1 MTIKENGMNMKRIDV
16 VTAFLTSALA
26 CGLADCASAEVV
38 AYWPFGISGLA
49 DASGNGHSL
58 VKSDAGVVLSN
69 GVVRLDGSQTKFSTL
84 LPLDLSGYSNLTVE
98 FWMRT
103 TSTTGPAIMLEHTES
118 FNNHAGAFLVDVSE
132 GGSGNVV
139 GGFLT
144 GLGHN
149 LDTTPTGVANDGAW
163 HHVAVV
169 YDATKAGAERSVL
182 YFDGTPQSTWDGHA
196 GDGPAPFC
204 NAYFYIAS
212 RANKEFKYAGDLDD
226 IRISNVALAPS
237 QFLQARSAEEPR
249 LVAYWPFDRGGELA
263 DASGH
268 GNALVS
274 GSGVVFSNG
283 VAVMSGSQTAF
294 GTAAALDLTSC
305 TSLTIECFLRT
316 TASEGTSMVFE
327 HSANATNNPGAF
339 ALSWTDDTLTGFFR
353 MTEGGNCDST
363 DAGTELLNGAWHH
376 VALVYDAASN
386 GADRVRLY
394 VDQVRQ
400 TPSSVYTNDVLDAFR
415 NEVFYIGTRANNEQP
430 FIGEMDDVRIVD
442 AALTTSQFMN
452 VHTDD
457 TPPVIAYW
465 PFAHGGVQSD
475 ASGHGFALA
484 LKDAG
489 AVLFKDGSAVFQGH
503 SGLYTTT
510 YLDLSP
516 FKAVTVE
523 CFIRS
528 TDTKGPLLAELS
540 RNYNDVF
547 GTFALSAGMMADNK
561 MGGGYR
567 TSGGYNIEEAATG
580 AITDGAWHH
589 IAYVIDLTAA
599 SGVELSRLY
608 VDGIRQARVDWA
620 NSSAA
625 TPFASDQSLF
635 LGWRGNTGNYNFIG
649 DMDDVRITGAAL
661 STNDFM
667 SAAART
673 EDIATN
679 AVIAYWPF
687 DPANGLADASGH
699 GNALTGDGVT
709 FTQGEAVFGGF
720 ETLRTAN
727 NLDLSP
733 YSAVT
738 LEYFIWTTSTGAQ
751 MILEQSPNYNNVP
764 GAFYSLLG
772 DWGVPG
778 MMDIAFRTVDGVN
791 MEATAGGVA
800 NDGQWHHVAQVID
813 TTKSGSDRVQLY
825 FDSVRQPKY
834 LFYNSGGPTPLV
846 SDILFIGSRNASSLQ
861 FVGRLDDIRITGKAL
876 TPAEFLSRPTT
887 VLPTVVAY
895 WPFERNR
902 ELEDASGN
910 GYSLT
915 NSGVTFNSISGS
927 AVFNGSQTAFSTLKN
942 LDFRWCDAL
951 TVECFV
957 KAASAN
963 EQLLLETSACAPF
976 YQGAF
981 VLNTLAGSGRTESA
995 FTTAVDSFFD
1005 GTAHRYNVDRSDE
1018 DKTLT
1023 DGKWHHL
1030 ALVIDPAKAG
1040 ADHARLYF
1048 DRVQQTLATADNSDL
1063 ATAFLNAPLY
1073 IGSRANSE
1081 LKFSGELD
1089 DVLITG
1095 AALTPD
1101 QFLTARSI
1109 PRGTLITI
1117 Q

>member
-1 MTIKENGMNMKRIDV
+1 MSMKRINV
-16 VTAFLTSALA
+16 VTALLTGALA
-26 CGLADCASAEVV
+26 CGLADRASAEVV

-49 DASGNGHSL
+49 DASGHGNTL

-69 GVVRLDGSQTKFSTL
+69 GAALLDGSQTKLSTI

-103 TSTTGPAIMLEHTES
+103 TSTTGPGIMLEHTES
-118 FNNHAGAFLVDVSE
+118 FNDHAGAFLVDVSE
-132 GGSGNVV
+132 GGAGNVV

-144 GLGHN
+144 GSGHN

-163 HHVAVV
+163 HHIALV

-182 YFDGTPQSTWDGHA
+182 YFDGQPQSTWDGHA
-196 GDGPAPFC
+196 GDGPASFC
-204 NAYFYIAS
+204 NAYLYIGS
-212 RANKEFKYAGDLDD
+212 RANKQFTFTGDLDD
-226 IRISNVALAPS
+226 IRISNTALAPS
-237 QFLQARSAEEPR
+237 QFLQTRSAEEPR
-249 LVAYWPFDRGGELA
+249 LVAYWPFDRGNELA

-294 GTAAALDLTSC
+294 GTAAALDLTACS
-305 TSLTIECFLRT
+305 SLTIECFLRT
-316 TASEGTSMVFE
+316 TASEGASMVLE

-339 ALSWTDDTLTGFFR
+339 AVSRNENTLTGGFR
-353 MTEGGNCDST
+353 TDDGGNCDST
-363 DAGTELLNGAWHH
+363 GTGTELLNGAWHH

-400 TPSSVYTNDVLDAFR
+400 TPSGVYTNDVLSAFR
-415 NEVFYIGTRANNEQP
+415 NEVLYIGTRANGEQP

-442 AALTTSQFMN
+442 AALATSQFMN
-452 VHTDD
+452 TRTDD

-465 PFAHGGVQSD
+465 PFAHGGVQAD
-475 ASGHGFALA
+475 ASGHGFTLA

-489 AVLFKDGSAVFQGH
+489 AVAFKDGSAVFTGH
-503 SGLYTTT
+503 GGLYTPNH
-510 YLDLSP
+510 LDLSP
-516 FKAVTVE
+516 FKALTVE
-523 CFIRS
+523 FFIRT
-528 TDTKGPLLAELS
+528 TDTKGPLVAELS
-540 RNYNDVF
+540 RNYNDIP
-547 GTFALSAGMMADNK
+547 GAFALSAGMMADNK
-561 MGGGYR
+561 AGGGYR
-567 TSGGYNIEEAATG
+567 TSNGFNIEEAATG

-608 VDGIRQARVDWA
+608 LDGIRQTRVDWA

-635 LGWRGNTGNYNFIG
+635 LGWRGSTGNYNFIG
-649 DMDDVRITGAAL
+649 DVDDVRITGAAL

-679 AVIAYWPF
+679 AVIAFWPF
-687 DPANGLADASGH
+687 DSANGLADASGH
-699 GNALTGDGVT
+699 GNTLTGDGVT
-709 FTQGEAVFGGF
+709 FTQGEAIFGGF

-727 NLDLSP
+727 NLDLRP

-778 MMDIAFRTVDGVN
+778 MMDMAFRTVDGVN

-800 NDGQWHHVAQVID
+800 NDGMWHHIAQVID
-813 TTKSGSDRVQLY
+813 TTKSGADRVQLY

-834 LFYNSGGPTPLV
+834 LFFNSGAPTPLV
-846 SDILFIGSRNASSLQ
+846 SDILYIGSRDANSLQ

-876 TPAEFLSRPTT
+876 TPAEFLTRPTT
-887 VLPTVVAY
+887 VLPPVVAY

-910 GYSLT
+910 GYTLS
-915 NSGVTFNSISGS
+915 NSGVTFNALSGS
-927 AVFNGSQTAFSTLKN
+927 AVFNGSQEAFCTPKN

-963 EQLLLETSACAPF
+963 EHILLETSASAPF

-981 VLNTLAGSGRTESA
+981 VLSTLAGSGRTESA
-995 FTTAVDSFFD
+995 FVTAADSFFD
-1005 GTAHRYNVDRSDE
+1005 GTTYRYNVDRSDE
-1018 DKTLT
+1018 GKTLT

-1040 ADHARLYF
+1040 ADRARLYF

-1081 LKFSGELD
+1081 SKFSGELD
-1089 DVLITG
+1089 DVRITG
-1095 AALTPD
+1095 VALTPD
-1101 QFLTARSI
+1101 QFLAARSI
-1109 PRGTLITI
+1109 PKGTLI
-1117 Q
+1117 QLR